1 MDSSDKW
8 VIGII
13 VAILLIV
20 VFGIGVA
27 YSLNTKKDNA
37 LTEYSE
43 TDTEKPVI
51 AFDKTEYDFGNLTP
65 TSVESVT
72 FVVGNVGTKPLKISD
87 FKTSCGCTSVVVT
100 INGEKSSK
108 FSMHTNSSWI
118 GEVAPGEEAEIE
130 VTYDATVHPAEGD
143 VERFIYFNSNDPTNS
158 NPELSIKL
166 NVK

>member
-1 MDSSDKW
+1 MESTDKW

-13 VAILLIV
+13 VAILLII

-27 YSLNTKKDNA
+27 YSLNTKKDKV

-43 TDTEKPVI
+43 TDAEKPSI
-51 AFDKTEYDFGNLTP
+51 AFDKFEHDFGNLTP
-65 TSVESVT
+65 TSVESTVFMIKNT
-72 FVVGNVGTKPLKISD
+72 GQKPLKITD

-118 GEVAPGEEAEIE
+118 GEIVPGSNAEIE
-130 VTYDATVHPAEGD
+130 VTYDAAVHPAEGD
-143 VERFIYFNSNDPTNS
+143 VERFLYFNSNDPTNP

-166 NVK
+166 HIE